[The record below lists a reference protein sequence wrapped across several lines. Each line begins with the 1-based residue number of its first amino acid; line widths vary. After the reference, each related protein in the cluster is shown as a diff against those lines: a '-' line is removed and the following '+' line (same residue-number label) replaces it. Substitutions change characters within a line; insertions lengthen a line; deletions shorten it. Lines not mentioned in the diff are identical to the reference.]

1 MRRRLVLLLAA
12 GLAVPGAAHAQY
24 FGQNKVQYGSFDF
37 QVIQTEHFD
46 IYYYGRERTAA
57 LDAAR
62 MAERGY
68 ARLSRILQHEWRER
82 KPLILYASQSDFQQT
97 NAISGDLG
105 DATGGV
111 TEVFKHRMV
120 LPFTGS
126 YADFEHVLQHEM
138 VHAFQ
143 YDVFSRGR
151 PGAGL
156 QALSQINPPLW
167 FMEGMA
173 EYLSLGPIDAQTAM
187 WIRDAAVEGQW
198 PSIERLTYDPRI
210 FPYRFGHALFAYIGQ
225 RWGDETIGAIL
236 QGALTGGVE
245 RAFQR
250 VLGVSLE
257 QLSDE
262 WRDAVQTT
270 YLPQVAE
277 QQRARRFAHVVLNKK
292 KAKGTLHVSPQISP
306 DGRQIAYLSER
317 DFFFVDL
324 HLADA
329 ETGRHIRRLVR
340 SSLDPNFESLRF
352 VYSTGAWS
360 PDGTEFAFSSKS
372 GGEDV
377 LNILNVARD
386 EIIARLRLGV
396 NAINNPSFSPDGRRI
411 VFTGF
416 DGGWSDLYVVD
427 ADGQNL
433 RRLTEDRY
441 ADMLP
446 TWSPDG
452 STIAFTT
459 DRGPETDF
467 QQLRFG
473 NLRIALYHL
482 AGDSIEVL
490 PGMEDGKNT
499 NPVWAPD
506 GRSLAFVS
514 NRSGIANIFLYDLA
528 TRDVYQ
534 LTHAFTGVAGIT
546 DLSPTISWAH
556 QVDRLVFTYFED
568 GEYNVYSIDNPRS
581 LKRDAYRAAPDAMA
595 ALANASAQPL
605 RADALA
611 GPAFRHAPAAA
622 VALAATPALA
632 QPVAAPTAAAVPP
645 AGAPA
650 PPAPVQ
656 PGTPAALPAQQPP
669 SLGGGSIYRAG
680 GRLRPSDVPPTH
692 ADSLDPAPLSVA
704 RLLDSTSL
712 ALPDTLDFSF
722 RPYRTRFT
730 PDFVS
735 RPSIGYQRDNFGRG
749 FFGGTAIQL
758 SDILGNQAIV
768 ISAAVNGR
776 LSEAQVF
783 AAYADLSHRWNWAAG
798 ISQDPLFYYGNSVP
812 NLDQTLTGDVTL
824 RLRRLVIRQA
834 FAEVLYPFNRF
845 KRIELGARFVNIG
858 QATLNVVTSYING
871 IPFQQYDSVSS
882 EGGVSYIQPSVAL
895 VFDNSLF
902 GYTSPFFGHRYRFE
916 VAPSIGGWKFTQL
929 LADYR
934 RYYLLK
940 FPFSFAARFLSLAR
954 MGRDG
959 DQFPVF
965 LGSPELVRG
974 YTYGSFRRNECSQ
987 PTTSSRTGCPEVD
1000 QLIGSRIAVAS
1011 AEFRF
1016 PLIRNLTLGFLP
1028 VGFPPI
1034 EGALFYDAGIAWN
1047 GGSQLELS
1055 RPAGADLNVVRSPVT
1070 SYGVGIRANLFGFAI
1085 LRLDYAVPR
1094 ERPGRGG
1101 YWMLSL
1107 GPPF

>member
-1 MRRRLVLLLAA
+1 MRRRVVLLLAA
-12 GLAVPGAAHAQY
+12 ALAVPGAARAQY

-97 NAISGDLG
+97 NAIYGDLG

-143 YDVFSRGR
+143 YDIFSRGR

-187 WIRDAAVEGQW
+187 WIRDAALEGQL

-210 FPYRFGHALFAYIGQ
+210 FPYRFGHALWAFIGQ
-225 RWGDETIGAIL
+225 RWGDETIGAVL

-277 QQRARRFAHVVLNKK
+277 QQRARRFARVVLNKR

-340 SSLDPNFESLRF
+340 SSINPNFESLRF

-377 LNILNVARD
+377 LNILDVARD
-386 EIIARLRLGV
+386 DIVARLRLGV

-433 RRLTEDRY
+433 RRLTSDGN
-441 ADMLP
+441 ADLLP
-446 TWSPDG
+446 SWSPDG
-452 STIAFTT
+452 TTIAFTT
-459 DRGPETDF
+459 DRGPDTDF
-467 QQLRFG
+467 RQLRFS
-473 NLRIALYHL
+473 NLRIALYYL
-482 AGDSIEVL
+482 DGDSIEVL
-490 PGMEDGKNT
+490 PHMDEGKNS

-514 NRSGIANIFLYDLA
+514 NRSGIANIFLYDLGA
-528 TRDVYQ
+528 RDVYQ
-534 LTHAFTGVAGIT
+534 LTRAFTGVAGIT
-546 DLSPTISWAH
+546 DLSPTISWAR
-556 QVDRLVFTYFED
+556 QADRLVFTYFED
-568 GEYNVYSIDNPRS
+568 GEYNVYAIDNPRS
-581 LKRDAYRAAPDAMA
+581 LKREAYRAAPDAMI

-605 RADALA
+605 RADALG
-611 GPAFRHAPAAA
+611 GPAFRRAPAAA
-622 VALAATPALA
+622 AALAAGPAPAL
-632 QPVAAPTAAAVPP
+632 PAATPTEPK
-645 AGAPA
+645 APA
-650 PPAPVQ
+650 PN
-656 PGTPAALPAQQPP
+656 
-669 SLGGGSIYRAG
+669 LGGGSIYRVS
-680 GRLRPSDVPPTH
+680 GRLRPSDTQPAH
-692 ADSLDPAPLSVA
+692 ADSAAPAPLSVA
-704 RLLDSTSL
+704 QLLDSTSL
-712 ALPDTLDFSF
+712 ALPDTLDFTF

-735 RPSIGYQRDNFGRG
+735 RPTIGYQRDNFGRG

-798 ISQDPLFYYGNSVP
+798 ISQDPLFYYFNSATG
-812 NLDQTLTGDVTL
+812 LDQAGRGVYIQ

-834 FAEVLYPFNRF
+834 FAETYYPFNRF
-845 KRIELGARFVNIG
+845 KRIELGARFVNIS
-858 QATLNVVTSYING
+858 QASLNIVTLFDPGSG
-871 IPFQQYDSVSS
+871 ALLAPPYDSVSS
-882 EGGVSYIQPSVAL
+882 EGSISYIQPSAAL

-916 VAPSIGGWKFTQL
+916 IAPSIGGWKFTQL

-954 MGRDG
+954 VGRDE

-965 LGSPELVRG
+965 LGTPDLVRG
-974 YTYGSFRRNECSQ
+974 YTYGSFSRNECGTPS
-987 PTTSSRTGCPEVD
+987 TTSRTGCPEVD

-1034 EGALFYDAGIAWN
+1034 EGALFYDVGIAWN
-1047 GGSQLELS
+1047 DGSQLELR
-1055 RPAGADLNVVRSPVT
+1055 RPTGADLDLVRAPVS

-1085 LRLDYAVPR
+1085 LRVDYAVPR
-1094 ERPGRGG
+1094 QRPDRGG